1 MLASIFSSG
10 YAPLGYALT
19 ALLAL
24 IGGLAYSAI
33 IGFKLRSSKGF
44 FLTASL
50 MPLVVAAV
58 IAFMGGFLSDA
69 SSTTARIVTIAVAL
83 GLIRFRSAPGRSE
96 EMLVLFGSVA
106 IGLVYGLGY
115 LAYASIAAIAF
126 ALLFI
131 GIASLPVFTHAKFQS
146 DKTLKVTIPESLEYR
161 EAFVDIF
168 AKYLKENELVGVK
181 TTGMGSLYRLTYRI
195 KMKNESEEKAFIDD
209 LKTKNANLEISILP
223 YEVPQQF

>member
-1 MLASIFSSG
+1 MFASIFSSG

-50 MPLVVAAV
+50 MPLVVAVV

-83 GLIRFRSAPGRSE
+83 GL
-96 EMLVLFGSVA
+96 
-106 IGLVYGLGY
+106 VYGLGY

-126 ALLFI
+126 ALLFV

-195 KMKNESEEKAFIDD
+195 KMKNENEEKAFIDD